1 VSLACPCLHAKKHI
15 AVNVIND
22 SEFTSM
28 YRVRVQNS
36 ATDEGCER
44 NEYRVCSRSSLDTS
58 ELEIAVGSSRKTSS
72 HSIWLNQCKI
82 KRADIWEMALEHK
95 DQLSDSVP

>member
-1 VSLACPCLHAKKHI
+1 MKKHI
-15 AVNVIND
+15 TVNVIND
-22 SEFTSM
+22 SEFTLM

-36 ATDEGCER
+36 ATNERCEQ
-44 NEYRVCSRSSLDTS
+44 NKYRVCSRSSLDTS
-58 ELEIAVGSSRKTSS
+58 ELEIVVGSLRKTSS

-95 DQLSDSVP
+95 DQLNEY

>member
-1 VSLACPCLHAKKHI
+1 M
-15 AVNVIND
+15 IND
-22 SEFTSM
+22 SEFILM

-36 ATDEGCER
+36 ATDERCEW

-58 ELEIAVGSSRKTSS
+58 ELEITVGSSRKTSS
-72 HSIWLNQCKI
+72 RSIRLNQCKI

-95 DQLSDSVP
+95 DQLSEY